1 MKNQFEKTFSIGD
14 AAKMSGA
21 SQKQIRNWESR
32 GRIPEAARVVAGERA
47 YRRFTVD
54 QVQLITKIRNYL
66 DEGFTLSAASEK
78 AHSDLNQET
87 PHNEEK

>member
-1 MKNQFEKTFSIGD
+1 MTTQFNKTFSIGD
-14 AAKMSGA
+14 AARMSGA

-32 GRIPEAARVVAGERA
+32 GHIPEAGRVVAGERA

-66 DEGFTLSAASEK
+66 DEGFTLSAACEK
-78 AHSDLNQET
+78 AKS
-87 PHNEEK
+87 K